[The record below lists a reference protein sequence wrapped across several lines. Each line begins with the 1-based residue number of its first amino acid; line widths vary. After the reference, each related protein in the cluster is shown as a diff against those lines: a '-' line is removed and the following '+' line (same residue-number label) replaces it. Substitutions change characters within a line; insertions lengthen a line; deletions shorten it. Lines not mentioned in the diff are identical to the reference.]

1 MEKTIIQQIEGRF
14 LNKDN
19 YELQIRLCVD
29 KAIGEYSDTLNS
41 LKGSLSNDKIKALK
55 VLMGVNEFQ
64 TKIDEQIIEL
74 KSHYNNRLD
83 IVGSSENK
91 AEYIYLENEKI
102 NELITSIHKII
113 IQYGI
118 NKISF
123 KSDESAIA
131 KITGKQLLNNND
143 VSNGFLSSLVDFTEI
158 FLNNTEAISNT
169 IFNSPIFEKSTD
181 QILVEN
187 ILQCIKKIN
196 TVSLHILETNQN
208 VFDKTYLINGNDYI
222 TKLTKVVPTDKTE
235 NSFSVAEA
243 EITSLEKV
251 SITLPIVE
259 KNNPIDA
266 NEIKQNRIWFKVG
279 LLFANGEM
287 DSLIAKH
294 KSGTMANYTAIAN
307 ELGDKNF
314 RPYISETINA
324 AHNND
329 KNIFSNQDKVAF
341 IQSYCESNGITVV
354 ESFKNRIK

>member
-123 KSDESAIA
+123 KSDESAIG

-187 ILQCIKKIN
+187 IVQCIKKIN
-196 TVSLHILETNQN
+196 TVSIHILETNRK
-208 VFDKTYLINGNDYI
+208 VFDDTYHLNGNGFI
-222 TKLTKVVPTDKTE
+222 TKLYKVPPSAKTERELPKSETEIDKSKENGEEANDSKEPSNKYPLVFKNGYALEMFLELKDLTIKPTTIVADYAFIFHKMKGLGFIGKDVKHQTFIEFLNKDFDSNISVNKFPYKDQEAKKVV
-235 NSFSVAEA
+235 FS
-243 EITSLEKV
+243 TLLEKY
-251 SITLPIVE
+251 
-259 KNNPIDA
+259 KH
-266 NEIKQNRIWFKVG
+266 
-279 LLFANGEM
+279 
-287 DSLIAKH
+287 LI
-294 KSGTMANYTAIAN
+294 
-307 ELGDKNF
+307 
-314 RPYISETINA
+314 
-324 AHNND
+324 
-329 KNIFSNQDKVAF
+329 
-341 IQSYCESNGITVV
+341 
-354 ESFKNRIK
+354 